1 MFDNGIFGWF
11 KSSKEERAPER
22 KWDPKTVTMEQ
33 PTSPPAPS
41 TERVVTE
48 QPVRNLFFTFLEY
61 IKSARSMIDADDVAE
76 VAGRDELA
84 SARRWQGRRLL
95 WSVSPPHPSTCW
107 SFNRS

>member
-22 KWDPKTVTMEQ
+22 TWDPKTMTMEQ

-48 QPVRNLFFTFLEY
+48 QPRPDQEMHL
-61 IKSARSMIDADDVAE
+61 RGG
-76 VAGRDELA
+76 AGAGDICCGVCAGLMCFE
-84 SARRWQGRRLL
+84 
-95 WSVSPPHPSTCW
+95 CCEECC
-107 SFNRS
+107 

>member
-48 QPVRNLFFTFLEY
+48 QPKSQEEMNLHLRGGG
-61 IKSARSMIDADDVAE
+61 KGDVCCGVCTGILCFE
-76 VAGRDELA
+76 CCEE
-84 SARRWQGRRLL
+84 
-95 WSVSPPHPSTCW
+95 CC
-107 SFNRS
+107 